1 MQPKFCC
8 LLRIYIFT
16 RVYLKARWKRA
27 GLGESFLSRYKEV
40 HGKGMGREIA
50 LELGRCGAVVV
61 CVDIRE
67 DTNQETMRLV
77 QQQRQENIKI
87 LGISKKNV
95 CKLNCKNLGND

>member
-1 MQPKFCC
+1 MPTH
-8 LLRIYIFT
+8 LI
-16 RVYLKARWKRA
+16 
-27 GLGESFLSRYKEV
+27 GSFLSRYKEV

-77 QQQRQENIKI
+77 QQQRQGNIKI
-87 LGISKKNV
+87 EEILPSYVFPISGKAI
-95 CKLNCKNLGND
+95 

>member
-1 MQPKFCC
+1 
-8 LLRIYIFT
+8 
-16 RVYLKARWKRA
+16 
-27 GLGESFLSRYKEV
+27 
-40 HGKGMGREIA
+40 MGREIA

-87 LGISKKNV
+87 LGISKNNSEMFSIKFTGPVIISVIILLKFLACASLKNYG
-95 CKLNCKNLGND
+95 KTHGNFPRIP